1 MERTQD
7 NRSSER
13 FDRLVLLFASRPRDG
28 WEDVFEEAA
37 VVSFRGFGVEEVV
50 TVLHSALSFEEK
62 MPETVQRSLIMDA
75 VLVKARAEDHR
86 V

>member
-37 VVSFRGFGVEEVV
+37 RREIERLYPPVSE
-50 TVLHSALSFEEK
+50 
-62 MPETVQRSLIMDA
+62 A
-75 VLVKARAEDHR
+75 VGNE
-86 V
+86 